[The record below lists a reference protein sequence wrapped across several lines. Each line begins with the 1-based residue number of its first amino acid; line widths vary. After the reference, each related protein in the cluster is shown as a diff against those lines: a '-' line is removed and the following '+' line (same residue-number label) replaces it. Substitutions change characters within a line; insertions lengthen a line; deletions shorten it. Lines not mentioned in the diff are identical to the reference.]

1 MSLMSKMAP
10 DNFRTFGP
18 AFMTLFYVTG
28 GDPWPDSLPK
38 YNEDGSIN
46 WTVTRAISGG
56 AKKGRNSGTI
66 SLVPWSKDKTCV
78 HARAQEY
85 EALTTINLKPRS
97 IQLSHTCTTHTHRT
111 HAHTHT
117 RVTHTRVCTHK

>member
-46 WTVTRAISGG
+46 WTVTLAISGG
-56 AKKGRNSGTI
+56 AKKAEIPGQFLSFPGQRTI
-66 SLVPWSKDKTCV
+66 
-78 HARAQEY
+78 
-85 EALTTINLKPRS
+85 
-97 IQLSHTCTTHTHRT
+97 
-111 HAHTHT
+111 
-117 RVTHTRVCTHK
+117 